1 MVRRGKLFKKLWNT
15 ICWEAASGR
24 GRRRRD
30 RPYARKR
37 RRSRL
42 AAVVPSIAWLTEGA
56 CAVASVAG
64 HGIVWPVPIVV
75 GLPSS

>member
-37 RRSRL
+37 RWSRL
-42 AAVVPSIAWLTEGA
+42 AAVVPSIAWLT
-56 CAVASVAG
+56 
-64 HGIVWPVPIVV
+64 
-75 GLPSS
+75 